1 MNKEEIIKALYSA
14 KNGLVLTVII
24 IVAYMIIIYISK
36 KKGQDKLVR
45 KVANIIA
52 SLFVWEEAVMG
63 ALYTLL
69 KINTL
74 QYVLIIASVLVFL
87 NNIYN
92 EEQ

>member
-45 KVANIIA
+45 K
-52 SLFVWEEAVMG
+52 EG
-63 ALYTLL
+63 AIPISATMYSATP
-69 KINTL
+69 IDA
-74 QYVLIIASVLVFL
+74 IS
-87 NNIYN
+87 
-92 EEQ
+92 